1 MLLYLYS
8 DRNYLKDGFEA
19 YYFIY
24 DCPWNCSNRGVCT
37 NHTCRCHAGYY
48 GDGCQH
54 QVCVDNCNGHGTC
67 VPVSRSMQRCE
78 CDEGYAG
85 HSCAVS
91 LSDGG
96 GQARWYTL
104 QPSGSGFKGR
114 TSHTAVFLDHTDCL
128 WVFGGFDLNSVLD
141 DLSRY
146 CFCTNRWESM
156 AVSSPWP
163 QPRSGHAMAVHSDG
177 FYIFGGVLANG
188 SHSNELWFY
197 NTTSETWVLTAGNSS
212 VVPHAVTGHTLTA
225 VDAWLYLIG
234 GKTEDRVSRDN
245 VYRIDATKAESWEV
259 VVVKGSRYPPK
270 RLVGHSTIYHKESHT
285 LIVFGGYIQSSALFS
300 DRTRQIHSLSLHDNY
315 WSELINNNWRDLTIP
330 KERAFHSAVT
340 IGNYMVVYGGNTH
353 DHSGLE
359 ICYNSRMYFYHL
371 GCHVWLNHTY
381 FTGTKAIKVF
391 AVACVCVC
399 VCVCVNA

>member
-85 HSCAVS
+85 HSCDVS

-114 TSHTAVFLDHTDCL
+114 TSTQRC
-128 WVFGGFDLNSVLD
+128 
-141 DLSRY
+141 
-146 CFCTNRWESM
+146 
-156 AVSSPWP
+156 SS
-163 QPRSGHAMAVHSDG
+163 
-177 FYIFGGVLANG
+177 
-188 SHSNELWFY
+188 
-197 NTTSETWVLTAGNSS
+197 T
-212 VVPHAVTGHTLTA
+212 TLTA
-225 VDAWLYLIG
+225 CGCLEGLISTRCSMTSPATASVPTGGRAWPSPALGPSPAVGMPWLR
-234 GKTEDRVSRDN
+234 TRTDS
-245 VYRIDATKAESWEV
+245 TS
-259 VVVKGSRYPPK
+259 
-270 RLVGHSTIYHKESHT
+270 LVG
-285 LIVFGGYIQSSALFS
+285 F
-300 DRTRQIHSLSLHDNY
+300 
-315 WSELINNNWRDLTIP
+315 
-330 KERAFHSAVT
+330 
-340 IGNYMVVYGGNTH
+340 
-353 DHSGLE
+353 
-359 ICYNSRMYFYHL
+359 
-371 GCHVWLNHTY
+371 
-381 FTGTKAIKVF
+381 
-391 AVACVCVC
+391 
-399 VCVCVNA
+399 